1 MSWFK
6 SIAAKVASAVG
17 HRSMKLDQRAVDV
30 YRASLLLKC
39 NEWCRKSGNTEPTQ
53 KEVDIF
59 YEEVIDMEPEDRE
72 DFNHG
77 QINAQIID
85 MFSRIRI
92 EMDEEDPSGN
102 YYEIGD
108 DIEDDIHIDSDN
120 EGKLNISRKGSL
132 KESIGFDLVRKQS
145 GICNSGDG
153 VFIRCQ
159 ENRIIPAGTVLG
171 MFPGLV
177 HLQEFTSQKDYVVKK
192 LLPDNDLMLMARFDG
207 HIIDGR
213 TANEC
218 APNPYALAHLV
229 NHVPPG
235 GMPNVLQYP
244 YDFAA
249 DPLGLVEFPKRLR
262 KYIPNAYAKKPTL
275 FGTIDR
281 SAYMHSVILLAA
293 RPFEGGEELL
303 MDYRLNPS
311 AGALPKW
318 YAHFDQESAKSRWE

>member
-6 SIAAKVASAVG
+6 SIAAKVASIVG
-17 HRSMKLDQRAVDV
+17 QRPVKLDQRAVDV

-39 NEWCRKSGNTEPTQ
+39 HEWCQKSGSNAEPTQ
-53 KEVDIF
+53 EEVNIF
-59 YEEVIDMEPEDRE
+59 YEEVINMEPEDRE
-72 DFNHG
+72 YYNHG
-77 QINAQIID
+77 QINKQIID

-92 EMDEEDPSGN
+92 EMDEEDPLSN

-108 DIEDDIHIDSDN
+108 DVDDDIDGMKQ
-120 EGKLNISRKGSL
+120 GKPNITKKGSL
-132 KESIGFDLVRKQS
+132 KESIGFDLVRMQS
-145 GICNSGDG
+145 GIPNAGDG
-153 VFIRCQ
+153 VFIRCH
-159 ENRIIPAGTVLG
+159 ENCTIPAGTVLG
-171 MFPGLV
+171 LFPGLV

-192 LLPDNDLMLMARFDG
+192 LLPDTDLMLMARFDG

-218 APNPYALAHLV
+218 APNPYGLAHLV
-229 NHVPPG
+229 NHVPSG

-262 KYIPNAYAKKPTL
+262 KYIPNAYARKPTL

-293 RPFEGGEELL
+293 RPFEGVGELL
-303 MDYRLNPS
+303 MDYRLNPA
-311 AGALPKW
+311 AGELPSW
-318 YAHFDQESAKSRWE
+318 YSHFDQKSAKSRWE